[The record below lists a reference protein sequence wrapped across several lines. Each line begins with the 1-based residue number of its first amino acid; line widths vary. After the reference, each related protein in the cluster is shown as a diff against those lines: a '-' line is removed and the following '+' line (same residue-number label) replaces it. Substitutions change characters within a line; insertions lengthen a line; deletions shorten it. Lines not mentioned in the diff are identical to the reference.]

1 MKYLLTAAQSGIA
14 DRYAME
20 EIHIPSLVLMERASL
35 AVAEKV
41 LSEYTENSRILIAAG
56 TGNNGGDGVAIA
68 RMLFEKGFSPEI
80 LLAGDPAKYSPQ
92 MKQQLDI
99 ISYYKPVFIE
109 HIEKEYDLIVDAVFG
124 FGLFREVRGVF
135 AEIIREI
142 NESHAKVISVDIPS
156 GIHTDTGEVMGTA
169 VRADETVTFTAG
181 KPGLFLDPGRSYAGK
196 VCIKEI
202 GIPVKAEHLRDNMI
216 CILEED
222 DLFGLNNRDEAGN
235 KSTFSKILVIAGS
248 ESMFGAAYLSA
259 CAALKTGAGMVK
271 VFTHRI
277 NRTPLAS
284 LMPEALMDLYTEED
298 FDQKKLIEDIQWA
311 DVCLIGPG
319 LGQNTISERIT
330 ETFIRANDKPFVMD
344 ADALNIMSVHPEWWQ
359 LINKKCII
367 TPHIGEMSRLTGISF
382 RELKRDPVKA
392 ARTFALKHHVSCVM
406 KDARTVTAEPDGT
419 VWINI
424 RGNSTLATAGSGDVL
439 SGIIAGILGQNIKCN
454 LHISSEG
461 AAGAFIH
468 GVCGEKAGERFGRA
482 AAMAGNLL
490 AFI

>member
-1 MKYLLTAAQSGIA
+1 
-14 DRYAME
+14 
-20 EIHIPSLVLMERASL
+20 
-35 AVAEKV
+35 
-41 LSEYTENSRILIAAG
+41 
-56 TGNNGGDGVAIA
+56 
-68 RMLFEKGFSPEI
+68 
-80 LLAGDPAKYSPQ
+80 
-92 MKQQLDI
+92 
-99 ISYYKPVFIE
+99 
-109 HIEKEYDLIVDAVFG
+109 
-124 FGLFREVRGVF
+124 
-135 AEIIREI
+135 
-142 NESHAKVISVDIPS
+142 
-156 GIHTDTGEVMGTA
+156 
-169 VRADETVTFTAG
+169 
-181 KPGLFLDPGRSYAGK
+181 
-196 VCIKEI
+196 
-202 GIPVKAEHLRDNMI
+202 
-216 CILEED
+216 
-222 DLFGLNNRDEAGN
+222 
-235 KSTFSKILVIAGS
+235 
-248 ESMFGAAYLSA
+248 MFGAAYLSA